1 MIGNLLLFY
10 HHSVL
15 FPLIFND
22 PSSRKGTA
30 MADT

>member
-22 PSSRKGTA
+22 P
-30 MADT
+30 